1 MARSITE
8 QRALRKLGLKDFRH
22 MTKEKVVTF
31 ASMLPHMDP
40 EVAQRALEQ
49 FPEYVKLATEIV
61 SVYKA
66 VAEKILEQNSTS
78 MKSFYDACSVV
89 LTSLSKQLEEDQLS
103 SQEKSKI
110 NTQMIEVAQM
120 IGEKDTENKH
130 FLAAVAAWVGAGAA
144 VLVGG
149 AVVLLGGKWIP
160 FNKKQ

>member
-1 MARSITE
+1 
-8 QRALRKLGLKDFRH
+8 